1 MHVGISLPLYGHANC
16 RLLTCALAS
25 MQDQP
30 ANGQAA
36 HGRGVLVHSGPS
48 RPASRPRH
56 VTVCLP
62 PNPGEEQGE
71 HTCDPAALSPKGH
84 SATWPALPCCPGAGM
99 CAMGVGSMAPLQAH
113 SAMNIACLQRE
124 LTPCAYILQL
134 VVSIE
139 KRHTAYSF
147 GSPAPLCCPQALP
160 TSIGSE
166 MEDLFGTMVEEMSSR
181 ETGGGDGT
189 AKCEGSTG
197 IQDAGSNSGE
207 SGQGAGFREVELPG
221 SNAAGRMGML
231 RRRKSAPALSA
242 QRAPSEASTCR
253 CVYHASSCLACFNF
267 LGLGSCMTCRLCALS
282 PANELHQ
289 AAGVGKLGICWGEAL
304 GLQAGRPLLRSVL

>member
-1 MHVGISLPLYGHANC
+1 MHVEISLPPYGHANC

-56 VTVCLP
+56 VNVCLP
-62 PNPGEEQGE
+62 PNPGKEQGE
-71 HTCDPAALSPKGH
+71 HKCYPAALSPKVH
-84 SATWPALPCCPGAGM
+84 STTWPAFPCCPGAGM
-99 CAMGVGSMAPLQAH
+99 CAMGVGSVAPLQAH
-113 SAMNIACLQRE
+113 SAMNSACLQGK

-139 KRHTAYSF
+139 KKRHTAYSLRP
-147 GSPAPLCCPQALP
+147 PAPLCCPQALP

-181 ETGGGDGT
+181 EAGGGDGT
-189 AKCEGSTG
+189 ADGDGST
-197 IQDAGSNSGE
+197 GSNSGE
-207 SGQGAGFREVELPG
+207 SGQGAGFRELEQPG
-221 SNAAGRMGML
+221 SSAAGRMGML
-231 RRRKSAPALSA
+231 RRRNSAPALSA

-253 CVYHASSCLACFNF
+253 CICHASSCLACFKS
-267 LGLGSCMTCRLCALS
+267 LGLRSCMTCRLCALP
-282 PANELHQ
+282 PAYELHQ
-289 AAGVGKLGICWGEAL
+289 AAGVGKPGICWGEAL
-304 GLQAGRPLLRSVL
+304 GLQVGRHLLRSVL